1 MSISLLYQDFLER
14 MDCYRKKLGLTQTE
28 LASLAGLSQS
38 QISKRERGIN
48 MVPFEMLEVLEER
61 GCDITL
67 LLIGEKQNPT
77 ELNDYYK
84 NCPEKKRTFLLILV
98 LWGML
103 QCPSFSPHF
112 RDKLN
117 LVHACLHDEKASG
130 STFYALRKIYGLTQF
145 DMAGIVRL
153 DIKKYVRMEQGETRP
168 DAEILLELYDRYA
181 VLPETVLCRDDR
193 CLQEINLIWQSLTQE
208 DRQKLLDMLNFCSHL
223 FLKEI

>member
-1 MSISLLYQDFLER
+1 MSISRRYQDFLER

-38 QISKRERGIN
+38 QISKRARGVN
-48 MVPFEMLEVLEER
+48 TVPFEMLEVLEER

-67 LLIGEKQNPT
+67 LLTGEKQKPT

-84 NCPEKKRTFLLILV
+84 NCPEKKRSFLLILV

-103 QCPSFSPHF
+103 QCPSFAPQF
-112 RDKLN
+112 RNKLN
-117 LVHACLHDEKASG
+117 LVHMCLHDEKAKG
-130 STFYALRKIYGLTQF
+130 STFYALRKIYELTQF
-145 DMAGIVRL
+145 EMADIVHL
-153 DIKKYVRMEQGETRP
+153 DIKKYVRIEQGETRP

-181 VLPETVLCRDDR
+181 VLPDTVLCRDGS

-208 DRQKLLDMLNFCSHL
+208 DRQRIIEMLDVCGHL
-223 FLKEI
+223 FLKET